1 MPRILIAGCGYVG
14 QATADLFHA
23 AGWDVEGWTAS
34 EESAAA
40 LSAKPYPS
48 CQVDISNCDQIAER
62 PGTFDAVIHCASSRG
77 GGVESY
83 RQIYLNGARN
93 LLDRFA
99 ETKLLFTSSTS
110 VYAQGD
116 GSWVTEESETRPARE
131 TNRVL
136 LETEKLVLERRG
148 MVARLA
154 GIYGPGRSALLSKF
168 LAGTAIIDPESDRF
182 VNQVHRDDIAS
193 AIFFLLTREI
203 QPTQIYNVVDDQP
216 MLQTEC
222 YRWLAQRLDRPLP
235 PIGKSMGPRKRG
247 DSNKRVSNA
256 KLRSLGWNLRYPTFV
271 DAMEKSILRSTS
283 VFEIPLS
290 STT

>member
-14 QATADLFHA
+14 QAAADLFHA

-34 EESAAA
+34 EESAA

-48 CQVDISNCDQIAER
+48 CQVDISNCDQVAER

-83 RQIYLNGARN
+83 RQIYLNGVRN

-99 ETKLLFTSSTS
+99 ETNLLFASSTS
-110 VYAQGD
+110 LYAQRD
-116 GSWVTEESETRPARE
+116 GSWVTEESETNPARE
-131 TNRVL
+131 TGWLL
-136 LETEKLVLERRG
+136 LEAEKLVLERRRT
-148 MVARLA
+148 VARLA

-193 AIFFLLTREI
+193 AIFFLLTRET
-203 QPTQIYNVVDDQP
+203 QRTQIYNVVDDQP

-235 PIGKSMGPRKRG
+235 PIGKSMGLRKRG

-256 KLRSLGWNLRYPTFV
+256 KLRSLGWTLQYPTFV
-271 DAMEKSILRSTS
+271 DAMETSILPSFVDTGI
-283 VFEIPLS
+283 EQLP
-290 STT
+290 